1 MKILAA
7 LIAALLLLAPAFA
20 QNPAPSD
27 QSNKLAIP
35 SVDGDVGECSLAV
48 TVLDGH
54 GKPVDRAMV
63 ELNARYGGIFSKHD
77 LDLTVYTNQDGKAQF
92 TGLPEKTSGVA
103 YVKAS
108 SGTTKGIAVY
118 DPQSA
123 CENHHNIILAPER
136 TAPAAPSNPPQ
147 P

>member
-1 MKILAA
+1 MKTFAA
-7 LIAALLLLAPAFA
+7 LVAAVLLLTPVFA
-20 QNPAPSD
+20 QETAQPDYN
-27 QSNKLAIP
+27 NKAAVP

-54 GKPVDRAMV
+54 GKPVGRAMV

-118 DPQSA
+118 DPQNA
-123 CENHHNIILAPER
+123 CENHHNIILAPEH
-136 TAPAAPSNPPQ
+136 TAPGTPPAR